1 MSDLALSSQ
10 LYVGNV
16 QLRNRV
22 ALAPMAGLTD
32 VPFRTIAWRF
42 GAGHMVSEMVASKL
56 ELWNTQK
63 SQLRRIAVAGSAPMA
78 VQMAGNDPQV
88 MAETARRLTGEGA
101 ALIDI
106 NFGCPAKKVCRRAA
120 GSALLADL
128 DRIANIV
135 EAVSAA
141 ATVPVTVKTRTGL
154 EIGDEYG
161 VEAAIAAEQAGA
173 RMVVMHGR
181 SRACRFVGPVRFQPV
196 RNARR
201 RVSIPVLVNGD
212 ITDAASA
219 ARALQLTGADG
230 VMVGRGAIGQPW
242 IFQVLAGG
250 ELPSISERLQVMSEH
265 LAHMHQFYGLQQGVR
280 IARKHIQAY
289 LQKLHVAQLVP
300 SFMSLDTAFEQM
312 TWLNALSE
320 TQIIALQ
327 QDALT
332 AAPVLANSAYC

>member
-1 MSDLALSSQ
+1 MNQLTLHSPLS
-10 LYVGNV
+10 LGTV
-16 QLRNRV
+16 QLRNRI

-32 VPFRTIAWRF
+32 VPFRTLAWQF

-56 ELWNTQK
+56 DLWHTQK
-63 SQLRRIAVAGSAPMA
+63 SQLRREALPCAAPMA
-78 VQMAGNDPQV
+78 VQMAGNDPSV
-88 MAETARRLTGEGA
+88 MAETARRLVDEGA

-128 DRIANIV
+128 DRVAAIV
-135 EAVSAA
+135 ETVACAVD
-141 ATVPVTVKTRTGL
+141 VPVTVKTRTGL
-154 EIGDEYG
+154 VVGDQVG
-161 VEAAIAAEQAGA
+161 IAAVRAAEQAGA

>member
-1 MSDLALSSQ
+1 
-10 LYVGNV
+10 
-16 QLRNRV
+16 
-22 ALAPMAGLTD
+22 
-32 VPFRTIAWRF
+32 
-42 GAGHMVSEMVASKL
+42 
-56 ELWNTQK
+56 
-63 SQLRRIAVAGSAPMA
+63 
-78 VQMAGNDPQV
+78 
-88 MAETARRLTGEGA
+88 
-101 ALIDI
+101 
-106 NFGCPAKKVCRRAA
+106 
-120 GSALLADL
+120 
-128 DRIANIV
+128 
-135 EAVSAA
+135 
-141 ATVPVTVKTRTGL
+141 
-154 EIGDEYG
+154 
-161 VEAAIAAEQAGA
+161 
-173 RMVVMHGR
+173 
-181 SRACRFVGPVRFQPV
+181 V

-265 LAHMHQFYGLQQGVR
+265 LAHMHQFYGLQQSVR